1 MHMRKDQKFIDLI
14 GDIHDAALEPA
25 LWSGILKRIADLM
38 GGQASGLIS
47 IDPAKRLGN
56 FPYNW
61 GMDPHYTRLY
71 AENYSKS
78 SPILASLPRPGEIA
92 SISDVVN
99 YDSFRCGQFYQEWA
113 RPQGW
118 ADAAYLGLDKTGP
131 NRADILVVVPTK
143 AKGMVDNEARRRLE
157 IIAPHARRAFL
168 IGKALEFQRAEAA
181 VLADTMDGLSTGV
194 FLVDPSSRLIHANT
208 AGHDML
214 YQKDF
219 LRLSGARLHARDA
232 QINQALLEA
241 FSAAATG
248 DPGFGVKAIAVSLV
262 ARDGERYAAHVLP
275 LTSGERRGANTSY
288 AAIAALFVRKV
299 SPHSVCPP
307 EIIANSYKLTTAELR
322 VLFTIVEAGGV
333 SETAEALGVA
343 ETTVK
348 THLHRIFVKTGTKR
362 QADLVKIVA
371 GFSSPLA
378 DRSSQRD
385 SS

>member
-1 MHMRKDQKFIDLI
+1 M
-14 GDIHDAALEPA
+14 
-25 LWSGILKRIADLM
+25 
-38 GGQASGLIS
+38 
-47 IDPAKRLGN
+47 
-56 FPYNW
+56 
-61 GMDPHYTRLY
+61 
-71 AENYSKS
+71 S
-78 SPILASLPRPGEIA
+78 SLPSVGKIASLPDL
-92 SISDVVN
+92 STMKISAAG
-99 YDSFRCGQFYQEWA
+99 SFYQEWA

-118 ADAAYLGLDKTGP
+118 ADTAYLVLDKTGP

-143 AKGMVDNEARRRLE
+143 AKGMVDSEARRRLE

-181 VLADTMDGLSTGV
+181 VLADTLDGLNTGV
-194 FLVDPSSRLIHANT
+194 FLVDAGSRLLHANA

-241 FSAAATG
+241 FSAAAG

-262 ARDGERYAAHVLP
+262 ARDGERYTAHVLP
-275 LTSGERRGANTSY
+275 LTSGERRSANTAY

-299 SPHSVCPP
+299 APHSVCSP

-378 DRSSQRD
+378 DRSSQRR